1 MHLITR
7 KRFIVLGAIIL
18 LMLVVSGCQAPP
30 EIVQVTVVV
39 EPTAVPTETPED
51 QTEYHAAWESGPHST
66 YDVARGPNDWCARCH
81 SPQNWNPEATV
92 GASPNCV
99 SCKMFEEITVGD
111 GNVLIEEEDW
121 FAIPCET
128 CHVMVDGFATELA
141 WLNPISMEYV
151 DVSTSTELCEK
162 CHVTMAGT
170 SNPVGSFVDH
180 KITLGGSAHLNYGG
194 FIGEEAPP
202 TYCVDCHDA
211 HTTEPKQCIDC
222 HEDDIATAE
231 HAGGAYGVMK
241 DTVTCMACHDASGAD
256 VGPHPDEDNDLW
268 VPQLSTVG
276 RGGPSTDAIVSH
288 SIVFEVA
295 CDRCHFEENT
305 WELTVRTADGEIPPP
320 PTPTP
325 EPVEDPAAEETETTD
340 G

>member
-1 MHLITR
+1 
-7 KRFIVLGAIIL
+7 
-18 LMLVVSGCQAPP
+18 
-30 EIVQVTVVV
+30 
-39 EPTAVPTETPED
+39 
-51 QTEYHAAWESGPHST
+51 
-66 YDVARGPNDWCARCH
+66 
-81 SPQNWNPEATV
+81 
-92 GASPNCV
+92 
-99 SCKMFEEITVGD
+99 MFEEITVGD

-141 WLNPISMEYV
+141 YLNPITMEYKA
-151 DVSTSTELCEK
+151 VSNSTELCEQ
-162 CHVTMAGT
+162 CHVTTTGNAF
-170 SNPVGSFVDH
+170 GSGVDH
-180 KITLGGSAHLNYGG
+180 KITFGGSAHLNYGG

-256 VGPHPDEDNDLW
+256 VGPNPAEDIDLW
-268 VPQLSTVG
+268 TTTLTTVG

-288 SIVFEVA
+288 SIVFTVA
-295 CDRCHFEENT
+295 CDRCHFEGNA

>member
-18 LMLVVSGCQAPP
+18 LMLVVSGCQSPP

-51 QTEYHAAWESGPHST
+51 QTEYHVAWESGPHST
-66 YDVARGPNDWCARCH
+66 YDQGHGPNDWCARCH

-92 GASPNCV
+92 GRPPNCV
-99 SCKMFEEITVGD
+99 SCKFPAQEMVVGD
-111 GNVLIEEEDW
+111 GNDLILEEDW
-121 FAIPCET
+121 KAIPCES
-128 CHVMVDGFATELA
+128 CHVMENGFAMESA
-141 WLNPISMEYV
+141 WLNPISMEYQE
-151 DVSTSTELCEK
+151 VSNSTELCEK
-162 CHVTMAGT
+162 CHVTTTGNAF
-170 SNPVGSFVDH
+170 GSAVDH

-268 VPQLSTVG
+268 VTQLTVSSRGQVSTSAV
-276 RGGPSTDAIVSH
+276 VSH
-288 SIVFEVA
+288 SIVYDVS
-295 CDRCHFEENT
+295 CDRCHFEGNA

-325 EPVEDPAAEETETTD
+325 EPAEETETTD